1 MNKIYAVWLK
11 SNPHS
16 WNSSYQ
22 RLIVAYPDRLQADN
36 FVAIHPQHHYRLGEL
51 APSMILEVE
60 EIQLGEILGYWKPS
74 FP

>member
-1 MNKIYAVWLK
+1 M
-11 SNPHS
+11 
-16 WNSSYQ
+16 
-22 RLIVAYPDRLQADN
+22 AYPDRLQADN